1 MKDHQSQTSTG
12 TPQCVKQSKII
23 NHYTG
28 RWQKIHE
35 ELLSKKHNGV
45 KVGKTTMLQHEENLP
60 CVQDLIHAF
69 A

>member
-1 MKDHQSQTSTG
+1 MLHSQ
-12 TPQCVKQSKII
+12 KII

-28 RWQKIHE
+28 GWQKIHE

-60 CVQDLIHAF
+60 CVQDLVHAF